1 MDMDMDLD
9 SATGQRVNRYRLD
22 VTTVTY
28 DKTPENDIAMI
39 THETGGDKVT
49 EYIGSWKRE
58 SVIGSGGSGVVYLE
72 SCAAAGSVRA
82 VKQLMTTRNEWR
94 RREIDGM
101 LLFPRLFVNLYCWYY
116 CGGSMYI
123 AMEYHHLGD
132 ISSYIFS
139 VGALDENAARVIAT
153 QILQAVFVLHEHG
166 FMHRDIKP
174 ENILLVSKSSMI
186 VKLADF
192 GGVKECKASNHTA
205 MGTWEWAAPE
215 QISGEYDKSVDI
227 WSVGCV
233 VYFLLTSLSPFR
245 SVDNPAAA
253 IEKYTFPFWPQLR
266 RSTFQ
271 QSRTNRPPGDQI
283 LARGISNHA
292 NSFLNFLIVADPS
305 QRISAHQALQHRWIA
320 DSTLSLPVHPL
331 DQALWV
337 GDKPLAQLLAKHDA
351 RYDETWNQLQSRSRC
366 LVFMR
371 AAASVGSRE
380 EINRRIKELSGM
392 PTLMNKS
399 STLPVNQALLF
410 AARRGVLPNFE
421 MLFHGLPPADKANPI
436 LLAAIKL
443 ALLERH
449 DAVASFLWPL
459 VSETDRVHDHH
470 LMLLIAGYGCTP
482 LLRMAI
488 RFRNDNIGGALNGIQ
503 SFMISDHDICTI
515 LDDFPKMLLLV
526 AQLGNIDNLKLL
538 LQSPL
543 TKECIP
549 GPELMLA
556 VEANNSEIVRVLLT
570 HYERRK
576 GTSRWA
582 HLQFSK
588 ALNIAAWLGHLE
600 IVKNLEGYI
609 GSNSAAVISA
619 IEREYYNIIL
629 PRSNRRESVVHLL
642 KASHIGKGEMVEWLR
657 KEIDGTEIEG
667 DCIAAAFLGAVKRG
681 HASIIDYL
689 CDRYVSVDILQEW
702 LVEAARNGHLGI
714 LQRLLSHTPNP
725 AAETLTAALDAAARS
740 NRLGAVLQ
748 LLCAGARA
756 DNDVGRNLLDNC
768 VVFIAD
774 LVRDFGFGQLGRVG

>member
-1 MDMDMDLD
+1 MM
-9 SATGQRVNRYRLD
+9 
-22 VTTVTY
+22 
-28 DKTPENDIAMI
+28 
-39 THETGGDKVT
+39 
-49 EYIGSWKRE
+49 
-58 SVIGSGGSGVVYLE
+58 
-72 SCAAAGSVRA
+72 
-82 VKQLMTTRNEWR
+82 
-94 RREIDGM
+94 
-101 LLFPRLFVNLYCWYY
+101 
-116 CGGSMYI
+116 
-123 AMEYHHLGD
+123 
-132 ISSYIFS
+132 
-139 VGALDENAARVIAT
+139 
-153 QILQAVFVLHEHG
+153 
-166 FMHRDIKP
+166 
-174 ENILLVSKSSMI
+174 

-192 GGVKECKASNHTA
+192 GGVKECNASNHTVI
-205 MGTWEWAAPE
+205 GTWEWAAPE
-215 QISGEYDKSVDI
+215 QISSEYDKSVDI

-233 VYFLLTSLSPFR
+233 VYFLLTSLSPFQNNN
-245 SVDNPAAA
+245 SPAAA

-271 QSRTNRPPGDQI
+271 QSRTNRRPGDQI

-292 NSFLNFLIVADPS
+292 NSFLNFLIVANPS

-337 GDKPLAQLLAKHDA
+337 GDKPLAHLLAKHDA

-371 AAASVGSRE
+371 AAASVGSPE

-392 PTLMNKS
+392 STLMNKS
-399 STLPVNQALLF
+399 PTLPANQALLF

-436 LLAAIKL
+436 LLAAIKI
-443 ALLERH
+443 ALLQRH
-449 DAVASFLWPL
+449 DAVASFLWPFL
-459 VSETDRVHDHH
+459 SETDRVHDHH

-488 RFRNDNIGGALNGIQ
+488 RFRNDHIGGALNGIQ
-503 SFMISDHDICTI
+503 SFMISDHDICTV

-526 AQLGNIDNLKLL
+526 VQLGNIDNLKLL

-570 HYERRK
+570 HYERRR
-576 GTSRWA
+576 GTSWWA
-582 HLQFSK
+582 QLQFSK

-600 IVKNLEGYI
+600 IVKNLECYI

-619 IEREYYNIIL
+619 IERDHGDVFRHLINMTHESLTSDIRSPQITEYYNIIL
-629 PRSNRRESVVHLL
+629 PRSNRRESVLHLL

-667 DCIAAAFLGAVKRG
+667 DCIAAAFLGAVNRG

-702 LVEAARNGHLGI
+702 LVEAARSGHLGI

-774 LVRDFGFGQLGRVG
+774 LVRDFGFGQLGRVS